1 MLVISAERDR
11 RGERL
16 WLLSASLTLG
26 PVRPGVKVESDREWC
41 PPLASAHPQVCR
53 HVCTYHT
60 HTKIFFLILWILKT
74 GNLPRDSTTQSRL
87 DPPTSFS
94 KKMLHR
100 HAHCMMAAVLQL
112 RFPLPWCHLGSLC
125 LGWSYPPLTHHCV
138 DFSLVLK
145 GILTR
150 HIPPSDWHIFILQT

>member
-1 MLVISAERDR
+1 MSRWRVTENDVL
-11 RGERL
+11 L
-16 WLLSASLTLG
+16 W
-26 PVRPGVKVESDREWC
+26 
-41 PPLASAHPQVCR
+41 PLRILKCAGMCAHI
-53 HVCTYHT
+53 T
-60 HTKIFFLILWILKT
+60 HTQRFFFLILWILKT
-74 GNLPRDSTTQSRL
+74 GNLPRDSTTQSGL
-87 DPPTSFS
+87 NPPTSFS

-112 RFPLPWCHLGSLC
+112 RFPLLWCHLGSLC

-150 HIPPSDWHIFILQT
+150 HIPPQPGTFSFSKHKIFGEIPFSWVPSFH

>member
-1 MLVISAERDR
+1 MTENDVL
-11 RGERL
+11 L
-16 WLLSASLTLG
+16 W
-26 PVRPGVKVESDREWC
+26 
-41 PPLASAHPQVCR
+41 PLRIHKCAGMCAHI
-53 HVCTYHT
+53 THT
-60 HTKIFFLILWILKT
+60 HTQRYFLILWILT
-74 GNLPRDSTTQSRL
+74 GNLPRGNTTQSGL

-100 HAHCMMAAVLQL
+100 HAHMSDVAAILQL
-112 RFPLPWCHLGSLC
+112 RFPLLWCHLDSLC

-150 HIPPSDWHIFILQT
+150 HIPLRLAHFHSPNLRFLEKFPFLGFHHFISLID